1 MNQGIIANSITK
13 SVKKV
18 IPKVSEIAPRISK
31 ISQNNNVS
39 SEDMTS
45 LMELDA
51 TKCGVWSSNIAKTQD
66 NEKYEKIYK
75 NLDDKSKEKFDNLS
89 QKDKDVILTIFG
101 NSIHD
106 AHFTRPSDD
115 SSQNLIFNKI
125 MFTTNIIKNRS
136 IRNNNKRFIFKI
148 FFYHRNNFLFTI

>member
-13 SVKKV
+13 SAKKV

-75 NLDDKSKEKFDNLS
+75 NLDDKS
-89 QKDKDVILTIFG
+89 
-101 NSIHD
+101 
-106 AHFTRPSDD
+106 R
-115 SSQNLIFNKI
+115 KI
-125 MFTTNIIKNRS
+125 
-136 IRNNNKRFIFKI
+136 
-148 FFYHRNNFLFTI
+148 